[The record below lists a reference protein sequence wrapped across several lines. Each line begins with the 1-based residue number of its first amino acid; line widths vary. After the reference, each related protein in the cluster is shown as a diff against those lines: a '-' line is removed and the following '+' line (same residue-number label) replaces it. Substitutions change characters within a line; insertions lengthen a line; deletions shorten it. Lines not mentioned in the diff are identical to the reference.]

1 MFFAPSQEQS
11 TIINCVSNGNNA
23 IVDAVAGS
31 GKTTTITQIALHNPL
46 KRILQLTYNTNMRRD
61 VNNKLEAL
69 NITNMEVHTYHSL
82 AWNYYDKEVN
92 NDIALE
98 KVINT
103 DMSPRKSLVIPDILI
118 IDEAQD
124 MTELLLSMII
134 KYLRDI
140 ETKPTIAI
148 FGDKWQAI
156 YEYKGADSRFLTMG
170 NVLWKEYGE
179 FVSLSLHQSFRVTKN
194 IAWFVNKFM
203 IGDKRIVSKKTDKN
217 RKIEYLRMNKYS
229 INNHLYKYI
238 EYLIKKKGYSV
249 NDIFVLV
256 KSVKYGGY
264 KELENK
270 LCDNGYSC
278 FAPINDDKNIDNDII
293 KDKIIFTTILQSK
306 GLERKVVIMY
316 DFDQSCIKDKKIIL
330 SEKCPPLLY
339 VGVTRACER
348 LILYED
354 IDKPCL
360 PFLKKYNKLVKN
372 TYPNKIEF
380 IGESPKR
387 KSRNINSRDIPSGM
401 ITPTAIVS
409 HISFSILS
417 KINLILEELFEVLE
431 DKQYSLN
438 LPSTVDCE
446 DVTDINALVIP
457 CMYEQ
462 KLTKSNSMYEYIMNH
477 KHPSYY
483 KKYIAKIKYPCKT
496 NDDYLYL
503 TNVYIAIDKGLL
515 HKVTQIENYGWF
527 TKMAKKKSMAYL
539 KEQIGK
545 ECEFEFELGK
555 QRVSDNNPTKC
566 FKYQHEKYGELKYT
580 GRVDAIDSKTIWEF
594 KCVTNLRDEHKLQL
608 VVYAWIWNNCM
619 KETKGRRKFKL
630 MNIQT
635 GEIFKLNNKKKKI
648 NKIMD
653 LLLENKYFEHE
664 DYTDEEFIERA
675 LQRSKSIYE

>member
-1 MFFAPSQEQS
+1 
-11 TIINCVSNGNNA
+11 
-23 IVDAVAGS
+23 
-31 GKTTTITQIALHNPL
+31 
-46 KRILQLTYNTNMRRD
+46 MRRD
-61 VNNKLEAL
+61 VNNKLKEL

-82 AWNYYDKEVN
+82 ACNYYDTDVN
-92 NDIALE
+92 NDIVLE

-103 DMSPRKSLVIPDILI
+103 DMPPRKSLVIPDILI

-124 MTELLLSMII
+124 MTELLLSMVI

-170 NVLWKEYGE
+170 NVLWKEYGK
-179 FVSLSLHQSFRVTKN
+179 FVYLPLHQSFRVTKN
-194 IAWFVNKFM
+194 IAWFVNNCM
-203 IGDKRIVSKKTDKN
+203 IGTKRIVSKKTDKN
-217 RKIEYLRMNKYS
+217 YKVEYLRMNKYS

-238 EYLIKKKGYSV
+238 KFLIKKKGYSV

-256 KSVKYGGY
+256 ASVKYGGY
-264 KELENK
+264 KELENI
-270 LCDNGYSC
+270 LCDDGYAC
-278 FAPINDDKNIDNDII
+278 FAPINDEKNIDNDII

-316 DFDQSCIKDKKIIL
+316 DFDQSCIKDKKIVL
-330 SEKCPPLLY
+330 SEKCPPSLY

-348 LILYED
+348 LILFED
-354 IDKPCL
+354 EHKFHL
-360 PFLKKYNKLVKN
+360 SFLKKYDKMINN
-372 TYPNKIEF
+372 SYPDKIKI
-380 IGESPKR
+380 IGEPPKR
-387 KSRNINSRDIPSGM
+387 KSPEFTSRYFPSGM
-401 ITPTAIVS
+401 ITPTAIVG
-409 HISFSILS
+409 HIDFSILS
-417 KINLILEELFEVLE
+417 QINPILEELFEVTQ
-431 DKQYSLN
+431 DQQYDLK
-438 LPSTVDCE
+438 LPPKVDCE

-462 KLTKSNSMYEYIMNH
+462 KLTKSNSMYEFIKNH

-483 KKYIAKIKYPCKT
+483 QKYIAKIKYPCKT
-496 NDDYLYL
+496 NDDFLYL

-515 HKVTQIENYGWF
+515 HKVKQIENYGWF
-527 TKMAKKKSMAYL
+527 TKGAKKQTMSYL
-539 KEQIGK
+539 QEHIGK
-545 ECEFEFELGK
+545 ECEFEVELGDEC
-555 QRVSDNNPTKC
+555 VSDNNPTKC
-566 FKYQHEKYGELKYT
+566 FKYQHEEYGELIYT

-619 KETKGRRKFKL
+619 AKTKDSRKFKL

-635 GEIFKLNNKKKKI
+635 GEIFKLNNKKADKKKI

-653 LLLENKYFEHE
+653 LLLENKYSEHE